1 MNILNIGIG
10 DKSNAYIS
18 NLKENNTKIKNF
30 YVTFN
35 KETYK
40 YSNAINTFNYT
51 SKVSLDFFFERLIDY
66 NNYDIYFIYYNLNET
81 EDIITPLVEFLYKT
95 NKHINL
101 FPIEDQS
108 KNTPTDLKNI
118 IKNYN
123 IISTFLEERKIS
135 NVSFLTDYIDTECLY
150 KIDTKYITDNEGYLL
165 LTHSTEKEELMSSRF
180 TPSSLDCDLICT
192 NFKYEYL
199 NEVEFNSLDIIPE
212 DITIFFG
219 MDLPFNEIQEYHM
232 KLLETQ
238 SRAKRRKSYRKIELE
253 EEAVTETILSKEE
266 FNEIID
272 NIMTQIM

>member
-95 NKHINL
+95 NKHVNL

-108 KNTPTDLKNI
+108 KNTSTDLKNI

-150 KIDTKYITDNEGYLL
+150 KIDTKYITDNDGYLL
-165 LTHSTEKEELMSSRF
+165 FTHATEKEELINSRF
-180 TPSSLDCDLICT
+180 TPTSLDCDLICT
-192 NFKYEYL
+192 NFSYEYL
-199 NEVEFNSLDIIPE
+199 NEISTGAINIIAE
-212 DITIFFG
+212 DVTIFFG

-232 KLLETQ
+232 KLLDLQ
-238 SRAKRRKSYRKIELE
+238 SHKRKKFCKKIDIE
-253 EEAVTETILSKEE
+253 EEAVTKTSVSREE
-266 FNEIID
+266 LD
-272 NIMTQIM
+272 NIISDIMNQIM